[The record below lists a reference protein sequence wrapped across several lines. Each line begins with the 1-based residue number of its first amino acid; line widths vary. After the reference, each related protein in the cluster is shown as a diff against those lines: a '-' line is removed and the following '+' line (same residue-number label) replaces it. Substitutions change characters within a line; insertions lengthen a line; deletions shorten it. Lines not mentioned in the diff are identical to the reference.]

1 MAIDPQ
7 IDSIRAGTGQSISSI
22 MIRAALERHRLPH
35 IVPWRQY
42 VVGGGLMSY
51 GPDFVD
57 IVRRSAD
64 YVDRILRARTLPSFP
79 CKPPPSSSS
88 RSISRPRK
96 RLGSRCPRP
105 AHGCWRGDRIALS
118 LLRRRCP
125 LLAQSG
131 HTRTAEC
138 LFLG

>member
-1 MAIDPQ
+1 M
-7 IDSIRAGTGQSISSI
+7 GQSISSI

-57 IVRRSAD
+57 IFRRSAD

-79 CKPPPSSSS
+79 CKPL
-88 RSISRPRK
+88 RK
-96 RLGSRCPRP
+96 HLVKNC
-105 AHGCWRGDRIALS
+105 
-118 LLRRRCP
+118 
-125 LLAQSG
+125 
-131 HTRTAEC
+131 
-138 LFLG
+138 